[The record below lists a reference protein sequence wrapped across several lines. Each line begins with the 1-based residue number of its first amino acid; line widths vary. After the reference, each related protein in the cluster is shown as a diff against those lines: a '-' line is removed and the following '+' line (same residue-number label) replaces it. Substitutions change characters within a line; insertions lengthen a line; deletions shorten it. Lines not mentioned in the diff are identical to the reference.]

1 MGIIWGLLHFYL
13 HRQCLKLNYGLLSCL
28 RVAVPA
34 RLLDRVAVGWIELE
48 HTSFISMGCHSE
60 IASVGLGSAST
71 ATAWLRRSTAVIAH
85 CELPTPS
92 RPKPSTAAALA

>member
-1 MGIIWGLLHFYL
+1 MLHFYL

-34 RLLDRVAVGWIELE
+34 RLLDRVAVGWIGLE

-71 ATAWLRRSTAVIAH
+71 ATA
-85 CELPTPS
+85 
-92 RPKPSTAAALA
+92 